1 MFHGCEIQK
10 KYNKA
15 IREGRFRE
23 IQGDRRRCEE
33 DSEDRTSRYGGDT
46 RSRTDA
52 RKIRSNGK
60 YIETRE
66 KIQENPW
73 EIREDSEQGVHG
85 RYKKIQYGMFTG
97 ETGRSVRSAT
107 GKDGEI
113 QQGHKEI

>member
-33 DSEDRTSRYGGDT
+33 DSEESRLEQIE
-46 RSRTDA
+46 RSE
-52 RKIRSNGK
+52 NGIHE
-60 YIETRE
+60 IEE
-66 KIQENPW
+66 DQKSW

-97 ETGRSVRSAT
+97 ETGRSVGNAECYGERWGDSART
-107 GKDGEI
+107 QGDPGRIQGDSGEI
-113 QQGHKEI
+113 